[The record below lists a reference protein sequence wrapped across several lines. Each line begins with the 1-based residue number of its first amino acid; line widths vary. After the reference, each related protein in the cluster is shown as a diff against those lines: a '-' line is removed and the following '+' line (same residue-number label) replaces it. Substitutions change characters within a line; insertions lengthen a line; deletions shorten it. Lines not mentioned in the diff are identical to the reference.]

1 MQPAVSS
8 TDFIWVAFYEICDFV
23 CFRFAI
29 IMTEVISREEPYSN
43 EVVNLTVE
51 EIVQLVRD
59 KNAPSAA
66 KAKRVW

>member
-1 MQPAVSS
+1 
-8 TDFIWVAFYEICDFV
+8 
-23 CFRFAI
+23 
-29 IMTEVISREEPYSN
+29 MTEVISREEPYSN